1 MSTTIRS
8 SIYPNSSWQHS
19 QTIDSSLTSHEF
31 SFRYRVSCSTNF
43 YGSQCSH
50 FCSPLSIHSRCDP
63 QTGDIICQQGWTGI
77 DCNKGMSH
85 FSNENLIQMTIFVF
99 QLFVEK
105 IVNMVIVLINRVNV
119 FVIMDGLEIIVK
131 FQ

>member
-8 SIYPNSSWQHS
+8 SILPNTSWQHS
-19 QTIDSSLTSHEF
+19 QSIDSSHEF

-43 YGSQCSH
+43 YGLQCSR

-77 DCNKGMSH
+77 DCNKGIRSV
-85 FSNENLIQMTIFVF
+85 FLIKCEFNPDVFFVF
-99 QLFVEK
+99 SYLSRQL
-105 IVNMVIVLINRVNV
+105 
-119 FVIMDGLEIIVK
+119 
-131 FQ
+131 